1 MAEYIEREKVEEMLN
16 RFYFGHGEHWCNAL
30 GVAEEGL
37 DAIPAADVR
46 PERHGKWKR
55 SCDGYSYFCSICG
68 EEPDKSGR
76 LLSDFCPWCG
86 AKMDGKDG
94 ESDG

>member
-1 MAEYIEREKVEEMLN
+1 MAKYIDA
-16 RFYFGHGEHWCNAL
+16 YAL
-30 GVAEEGL
+30 KQRISLHSSIQRVI
-37 DAIPAADVR
+37 DSIPAADVR

-55 SCDGYSYFCSICG
+55 SCDEYSYFCSICG

-94 ESDG
+94 ENDG